1 MLGCGHAAACLRCRA
16 LLFTMLQCHTRL
28 FSMPKYMR
36 QLLEAED
43 NVLSMERPP
52 VMHVGKGI
60 M

>member
-1 MLGCGHAAACLRCRA
+1 MGLRCA
-16 LLFTMLQCHTRL
+16 ELAFIILQCHTRL
-28 FSMPKYMR
+28 FSMPKCMR